1 MEAIRLIEELI
12 QAMRRDGYADQSNEL
27 QELLNRLVRGSDEE
41 RTGAAK
47 AISANCHLKYYGDLN
62 VEMPGSGSDP
72 LWNHLSKIQK
82 ALAAL

>member
-47 AISANCHLKYYGDLN
+47 AISANCHLKCYGDLN
-62 VEMPGSGSDP
+62 VEMPGSGSGP